1 MSLKRPLVSITREV
15 STWKISIGLSQV
27 KKTEKEKILLLKF
40 KAISQKVVVRKKR
53 NKERKLNKP
62 PTEKEQ

>member
-1 MSLKRPLVSITREV
+1 MSITREV